1 MKSDRTNMLL
11 AAASGLLLTG
21 SFPKVGLD
29 WLAWFALVPLL
40 VAIANLPAKE
50 SFRMGFITGLVH
62 YLTLLYWVVPVMRT
76 YGYLPLYLSVAILF
90 LFAAVLALFPAVYAT
105 ALAAVGHTP
114 VRCLIG
120 VPLLWVALEY
130 VRTIIFTG
138 FPWALLGHA
147 LYLRHH
153 LIQIADLFGVYGV
166 SFLVA
171 LSNASVFAVITCAR
185 RKTWHNRPVSKSLLL
200 GAIGV
205 FAAGLLITWIYGAWR
220 MKAMDKQIAASPR
233 VRVAVIQGN
242 IDQAVKW
249 DPAHQFAA
257 IKKHQRL
264 SLSAKS
270 ENPDLIVWPESATPF
285 YLFFDKRPTE
295 MVMAGIEE
303 TGIDFLVGS
312 PSVAREGKNVIY
324 YNSAYLISPKAKNV
338 SKYDKTHL
346 VPYGEYVPLERWLP
360 FLGKLVAQVGDFRPG
375 KPGKILPWN
384 KGALGIQICYEVIF
398 PGLSRELVRNGAT
411 LLINITNDAWFG
423 TTSGPYQHFSMTIFR
438 AVENRRALARA
449 ANTGISGFIDPAGR
463 ILAST
468 ALLEEAALTRPL
480 PMLSP
485 ITFYTRYGDLFA
497 LACLTGAVFAILLVL
512 GKSALRFQKKPR
524 QI

>member
-11 AAASGLLLTG
+11 AAVSGLLLTG

-40 VAIANLPAKE
+40 VALANLSARE
-50 SFRMGFITGLVH
+50 SFRMGFIAGLVH

-76 YGYLPLYLSVAILF
+76 YGYLPWYMSVAILF
-90 LFAAVLALFPAVYAT
+90 LFAAVLALFPAVFSM
-105 ALAAVGHTP
+105 ALAAVARTP

-120 VPLLWVALEY
+120 MPLLWVALEY
-130 VRTIIFTG
+130 VRTLIFTG
-138 FPWALLGHA
+138 FPWELLGHA

-153 LIQIADLFGVYGV
+153 LIQIADLFGAYGV
-166 SFLVA
+166 SFLIALGNAAVYVA
-171 LSNASVFAVITCAR
+171 ITYAR
-185 RKTWHNRPVSKSLLL
+185 RKAWHDLPVSKPLLF
-200 GAIGV
+200 GAIGIFV
-205 FAAGLLITWIYGAWR
+205 AGFFGTWIYGAWR
-220 MKAMDKQIAASPR
+220 IQTVDETIAASPTA
-233 VRVAVIQGN
+233 RVAVVQGN
-242 IDQAVKW
+242 IDQAIKW

-257 IKKHQRL
+257 IKKHLRL
-264 SLSAKS
+264 SRTAKS

-303 TGIDFLVGS
+303 ADIDFLVGS
-312 PSVAREGKNVIY
+312 PSVARQGEKVIY
-324 YNSAYLISPKAKNV
+324 FNSAYLISPNTKNV

-360 FLGKLVAQVGDFRPG
+360 FLGKLVAQVGDFQPG
-375 KPGKILPWN
+375 KPGKILPW
-384 KGALGIQICYEVIF
+384 KKDALGIQICYEVIF
-398 PGLSRELVRNGAT
+398 PALSRKLVQNSAT

-449 ANTGISGFIDPAGR
+449 ANTGISGFIDPVGR

-468 ALLEEAALTRPL
+468 RLLEEAALTRPL
-480 PMLSP
+480 PMLRQ
-485 ITFYTRYGDLFA
+485 ITFYTRFGDLFA
-497 LACLTGAVFAILLVL
+497 LACLTGAVFGILLVL
-512 GKSALRFQKKPR
+512 GKTALTFSRVDNS
-524 QI
+524 